1 MELIDQV
8 KKVVAES
15 LEVPLEQLTD
25 DAKPEDFGASSLAVI
40 ELAFDLEEK
49 FDIDISPNSSRAVP
63 MLDSDMMSMSIT
75 DIARA
80 IKLLIDAKAA

>member
-8 KKVVAES
+8 KEVIAES
-15 LEVPLEQLTD
+15 LKVPPEQLTD

-49 FDIDISPNSSRAVP
+49 FDIDISPNSSKAVP
-63 MLDSDMMSMSIT
+63 MFDGDIMSMSIA